1 MHGIHLNGTSALLV
15 YAPASCILCKE
26 KYFKSFI
33 LALGV
38 LSCIYI
44 DFSSISR
51 IEANEIHIV
60 ENTGLAIV
68 ASDGGDTEEN
78 DIFIKKSDELPYLFS
93 AFFITWIVLFAYI
106 FIIAR
111 NRKEIESELY
121 TLKNSLEENNS
132 D

>member
-1 MHGIHLNGTSALLV
+1 MRLI
-15 YAPASCILCKE
+15 K
-26 KYFKSFI
+26 KYFKSLI

-44 DFSSISR
+44 GFPSISL
-51 IEANEIHIV
+51 IEATEIDIV
-60 ENTGLAIV
+60 ENTGLVI
-68 ASDGGDTEEN
+68 DTQE
-78 DIFIKKSDELPYLFS
+78 DDPFVKKSDELPYLFS

-121 TLKNSLEENNS
+121 TLKNSLEESNN

>member
-1 MHGIHLNGTSALLV
+1 MRLIK
-15 YAPASCILCKE
+15 I
-26 KYFKSFI
+26 YFKNLI

-38 LSCIYI
+38 LFCIYI
-44 DFSSISR
+44 GFSSISH

-68 ASDGGDTEEN
+68 VSDDGDTEEN
-78 DIFIKKSDELPYLFS
+78 DPFIKKSDELPYLFS
-93 AFFITWIVLFAYI
+93 AFFITWVVLFAYI

-111 NRKEIESELY
+111 NRKEIESELH
-121 TLKNSLEENNS
+121 TLKTSLEENNS

>member
-1 MHGIHLNGTSALLV
+1 MRLI
-15 YAPASCILCKE
+15 K
-26 KYFKSFI
+26 KYFKSLI

-44 DFSSISR
+44 GFSSISH
-51 IEANEIHIV
+51 IEANEFHIV

-68 ASDGGDTEEN
+68 AFDGDTEE
-78 DIFIKKSDELPYLFS
+78 DDPFIKKSDELPYLFS
-93 AFFITWIVLFAYI
+93 AFFITWVVLFAYI

-121 TLKNSLEENNS
+121 TLKNSLEENNN

>member
-1 MHGIHLNGTSALLV
+1 MRLI
-15 YAPASCILCKE
+15 K
-26 KYFKSFI
+26 KYFKSLI
-33 LALGV
+33 LALGI

-44 DFSSISR
+44 GFSSISH

-68 ASDGGDTEEN
+68 ASDGDDAEEN
-78 DIFIKKSDELPYLFS
+78 DPFIIKSDELPYLFS

-106 FIIAR
+106 FIIAM

-121 TLKNSLEENNS
+121 TLKNSLKDRDNH
-132 D
+132 

>member
-1 MHGIHLNGTSALLV
+1 MRLI
-15 YAPASCILCKE
+15 K